1 MRQKQRKIAKKPT
14 MKNIQLAS
22 LDKYNSNNNFELVDG
37 NIYKDL
43 VEDHY
48 VFALSYELE
57 DEEDSQYPLEDIL
70 DRYYLHV
77 SDFVDE
83 DRYSN
88 SSDVTLELGGNLDN
102 VKEAIGELIGKRV
115 YNQEY
120 DDEQGVTRVRLVIE

>member
-77 SDFVDE
+77 SDFMDE

>member
-1 MRQKQRKIAKKPT
+1 

-22 LDKYNSNNNFELVDG
+22 LDKYKSNNNFELVDG

-43 VEDHY
+43 GEDLY

-77 SDFVDE
+77 SDFIDE
-83 DRYSN
+83 DRYSK

-102 VKEAIGELIGKRV
+102 VKKAIDELIGKRV